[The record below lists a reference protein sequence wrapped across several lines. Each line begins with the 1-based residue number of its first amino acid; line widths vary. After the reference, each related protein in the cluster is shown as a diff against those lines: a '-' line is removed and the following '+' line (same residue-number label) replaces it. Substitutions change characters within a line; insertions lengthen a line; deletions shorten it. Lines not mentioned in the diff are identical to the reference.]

1 MTQPRL
7 IRKYVNRRL
16 YDTAESR
23 YVNLDDLR
31 KLILEGEE
39 IRVTERATG
48 SDITTSVLL
57 QIIGESQRDGSPLF
71 EPQLLCEVIRASARE
86 TDPNLPA
93 RLTAALSDALREH
106 ERASAPSAA
115 AVSGAGY

>member
-16 YDTAESR
+16 YDTTESR

-31 KLILEGEE
+31 KLIIEGEE

-48 SDITTSVLL
+48 ADITTPVLL
-57 QIIGESQRDGSPLF
+57 QIIGEGQKDDGRPLF
-71 EPQLLCEVIRASARE
+71 EPRLLCEVIRVAAGNP
-86 TDPNLPA
+86 DPGLPA
-93 RLTAALSDALREH
+93 RLSDAF
-106 ERASAPSAA
+106 A
-115 AVSGAGY
+115 AVLRDSRPPAPHDPLSGGGS